1 MGCGYCLCHEEA
13 VMTSSRA
20 VLGVKW
26 KDLDE
31 KKKKKKERWGNR
43 NGCGNISKFD
53 REMEK

>member
-1 MGCGYCLCHEEA
+1 MSNPVECLNNTGMGCGYCLCHEEA

-31 KKKKKKERWGNR
+31 KKKKE
-43 NGCGNISKFD
+43 
-53 REMEK
+53 REMRQ